1 MLKDGLTVEELI
13 QSETAPKEERASD
26 SSRMLLGLMA
36 LARRAQSSDGTAGS
50 IPRDLLRSLL
60 SALHYRDIS
69 TLRHCRRTAQ
79 LAAGFANHL
88 RWDKTRVQRLEI
100 AALLHDV
107 GKIGVPDNVL
117 YKPGRL
123 QSDEAGLMA
132 LHRNIGLDMLQVC
145 GADRE
150 LIEIVARSQGRPEGE
165 CRRNP
170 LADGP
175 NEAHVLAVAD
185 AYDSLCTDQVFREAL
200 SHEEAMALLEQA
212 EDARFEAGVVRKWGR
227 WIETEGAALIEAEGD
242 PAAGFPA
249 PDPTE
254 AGSLCSVFSYL
265 YVLESLYDGFYLV
278 DADMR
283 FVIWNAGAQRL
294 LGYAADEMAGRIW
307 TCGLLR
313 HTDMQGEPLVEKDYP
328 LKRVVAGGRGMTQQ
342 VRIERP
348 DGRWVEVESQTVP
361 LLDRNGT
368 LHGVAEIFRDLSR
381 VRYRTGEFEELKA
394 AAARDPLTSLANRT
408 ELESQLTQ
416 LYSEYSPE
424 IDDPFSVIFLDIDEF
439 KSINEQRGFGSGDQV
454 LVEVARLLEAETY
467 SGELVCRFGGEEFV
481 LLCPDT
487 DLEHAMRR
495 AERLRTAIA
504 RAPISALDGE
514 KISATFGVAQI
525 EEGDTG
531 ESVLERA
538 DEALRRAKEKGYNR
552 ILSLTRAQCEGGPD
566 PDEIEDTNADPFMY
580 EGRFEACIAADMIV
594 YKLGGFVKDHK
605 AKIKQVT
612 PNRARLQ
619 MGSRGLLGFWGSA
632 DDAQPVELVIEFG
645 EQQGS
650 KKQRRGAA
658 KYVDVRVTIRPRGWI
673 RNSQVF
679 SERAKRV
686 MKLLRS
692 YFVVG

>member
-13 QSETAPKEERASD
+13 QSEAPPKDERASD

-36 LARRAQSSDGTAGS
+36 LARRAESDGTAGS
-50 IPRDLLRSLL
+50 ISRDLLRSLL
-60 SALHYRDIS
+60 SALHYRDVS

-79 LAAGFANHL
+79 LVAGFAEHL
-88 RWDKTRVQRLEI
+88 RWDKPRVQRLEI
-100 AALLHDV
+100 AALLHDI
-107 GKIGVPDNVL
+107 GKIGIPDNVL

-200 SHEEAMALLEQA
+200 SHEEAMAILEQSD
-212 EDARFEAGVVRKWGR
+212 DARFEAGVVRKWGR
-227 WIETEGAALIEAEGD
+227 WIEAEGAKLLEAGGD

-278 DADMR
+278 DSDMR
-283 FVIWNAGAQRL
+283 FVVWNAGAQKL

-313 HTDMQGEPLVEKDYP
+313 HADLQGEPLVEKDYP
-328 LKRVVAGGRGMTQQ
+328 LKRVAAGGRGTTQQ

-394 AAARDPLTSLANRT
+394 AAARDQLTSLANRT
-408 ELESQLTQ
+408 ELESHLTQ
-416 LYSEYSPE
+416 LYSEYSPD

-439 KSINEQRGFGSGDQV
+439 KSINDARGHAVGDKV
-454 LVEVARLLEAETY
+454 LIEAARLLEAETY
-467 SGELVCRFGGEEFV
+467 SGELVCRYGGEEFV

-487 DLEHAMRR
+487 ALEDAMRR

-514 KISATFGVAQI
+514 KITATFGVAQI

-531 ESVLERA
+531 ETVLERA
-538 DEALRRAKEKGYNR
+538 EEALRRVKEKGYNR
-552 ILSLTRAQCEGGPD
+552 ILSLTKAQSEGQPD
-566 PDEIEDTNADPFMY
+566 PSEIEETSRNPFLY
-580 EGRFEACIAADMIV
+580 EGKFEACIAADMIV
-594 YKLGGFVKDHK
+594 YKLGGFVKDRK
-605 AKIKQVT
+605 AKIKQVS
-612 PNRARLQ
+612 PNRTRLQ
-619 MGSRGLLGFWGSA
+619 MGSRGLLGFWGST
-632 DDAQPVELVIEFG
+632 DEAQPVEIVIEFV

-658 KYVDVRVTIRPRGWI
+658 KYVDVRVTIRPLGWI